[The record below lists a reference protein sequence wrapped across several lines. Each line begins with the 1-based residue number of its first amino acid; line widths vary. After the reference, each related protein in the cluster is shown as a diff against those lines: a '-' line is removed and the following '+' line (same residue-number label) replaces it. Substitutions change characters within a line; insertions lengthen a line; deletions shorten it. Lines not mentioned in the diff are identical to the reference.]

1 PRRDDSARPSSG
13 VCNTATPST
22 PRAMLLSSPSSM
34 PRAISLRS
42 RSARAPCCGRGS
54 LCTMLDVRRAGLAL
68 PRLSLGAVI
77 TVGTFDGVHVGHR
90 DLLSR
95 VTSRATARSLPS
107 LLVTFEPHPL
117 EVVNPSA
124 PPPLLTTTDE
134 KLEVIAANGL

>member
-1 PRRDDSARPSSG
+1 MTEA
-13 VCNTATPST
+13 
-22 PRAMLLSSPSSM
+22 LS
-34 PRAISLRS
+34 
-42 RSARAPCCGRGS
+42 SARAF
-54 LCTMLDVRRAGLAL
+54 

-124 PPPLLTTTDE
+124 APPLLTTTGE
-134 KLEVIAANGL
+134 KLEVIAESGLEYAVVLPFTPALAALDASEFVERILLERFCLRELIIGYDHGFGRSRA